1 MKINVPQKENSHGM
15 STQPTLG
22 AGMSMTPPPAVG
34 QQSLGAGMSM
44 APPPPAVSQQSLGV
58 GMSMTP
64 PPAVG
69 NSTTQV
75 PSGVTLQK
83 KQGVS
88 LAKGQAANIGAFT
101 NNLSNIKVCIQWDL
115 HPSMTQDLDLSC
127 FMCDMSG
134 HIIGNQYF
142 VFYGNTASGDQSLQ
156 HLGDNRTGAGDGDD
170 EIIVANLT
178 QVDPRA
184 QRLFFV
190 LTMDQVK
197 QNGLNFGLVKNA
209 LVRIVDGTT
218 DEELLR
224 YEPTSINPNATAL
237 IICELFK
244 QGNQWGMNPI
254 GEGLMNTDLADLCG
268 RYGVSVI

>member
-1 MKINVPQKENSHGM
+1 MKINVPQKENNQGM
-15 STQPTLG
+15 QQQSPLS
-22 AGMSMTPPPAVG
+22 AGVSMTPPPAVNP
-34 QQSLGAGMSM
+34 S
-44 APPPPAVSQQSLGV
+44 PLGV
-58 GMSMTP
+58 VESMTP
-64 PPAVG
+64 PPVVNQSPLSVG
-69 NSTTQV
+69 V
-75 PSGVTLQK
+75 PQGVKLQK

-88 LAKGQAANIGAFT
+88 LAKGQAANIAAFT

-127 FMCDMSG
+127 FMCDMTG
-134 HIIGNQYF
+134 RIVENRYF
-142 VFYGNTASGDQSLQ
+142 VFYGNPISGDQALR

-170 EIIVANLT
+170 EIIVANLI
-178 QVDPRA
+178 QVDPRV

-190 LTMDQVK
+190 LTMDEVK
-197 QNGLNFGLVKNA
+197 QKGLNFGLVKNA

-224 YEPTSINPNATAL
+224 YTPTSINPNATAL